1 MKFLFFPL
9 PLQGHLNPTLAVAQ
23 ELARRGDEVVYFLP
37 EALGAQVRPTGAT
50 YRPLDPGFDLPQPPE
65 GDGEQDPRPVFI
77 RAIARALR
85 LCPALRERVRA
96 EAADC
101 IVYDPMC
108 VWGQMM
114 AESAGP
120 RRALFS
126 TTYVMDAAAPLTRE
140 LNSRARGGRAP
151 SWRMILAMLEVA
163 WAARVVHWRHGL
175 PRLDLGGFTP
185 SEPLN
190 LVNVPRW
197 FQPDSDF
204 YDGRFHFLG
213 PFLRPGAGAGDFPLE
228 RLTGQPLLLVSLG
241 TVHTSTG
248 FYRACVEAFAG
259 SPWQVVMGVGKTDV
273 AALGPLPE
281 NVLVRPHVPQLE
293 LLQRASAFITHGG
306 MNSTLEALW
315 FGVPMVAVPQEPEQ
329 EVTGRRLAELGLG
342 VHLAPEGATVKAL
355 RDAVEAITTEAS
367 YRAKAAERSQAMREV
382 DGARLAADELQ
393 RYARGNVSP

>member
-9 PLQGHLNPTLAVAQ
+9 PLPGHLNPTLAVAQ
-23 ELARRGDEVVYFLP
+23 ELARRGEEVVYYLP

-50 YRPLDPGFDLPQPPE
+50 YRPLDPGFDVPQPHDDKE
-65 GDGEQDPRPVFI
+65 DPGPVFI
-77 RAIARALR
+77 RAMTRALR

-114 AESAGP
+114 AESVGP

-140 LNSRARGGRAP
+140 LNSRARAGRAP
-151 SWRMILAMLEVA
+151 SARMLLAILELA
-163 WAARVVHWRHGL
+163 WTTRVVHWRHGL
-175 PRLDLGGFTP
+175 PRLKLGGFSP
-185 SEPLN
+185 AEPLN

-204 YDGRFHFLG
+204 YDERFHFLG
-213 PFLRPGAGAGDFPLE
+213 PFLRPGGDAGDFPFE
-228 RLTGQPLLLVSLG
+228 RLTGQPLLFVSLG

-259 SPWQVVMGVGKTDV
+259 SPWQVVMVVGKTDI

-281 NVLVRPHVPQLE
+281 NVLVRPRVPQLE
-293 LLQRASAFITHGG
+293 LLQRAGAFITHGG

-329 EVTGRRLAELGLG
+329 EVTARRLAELGLG
-342 VHLAPEGATVKAL
+342 VHLAPEGATGKAL
-355 RDAVEAITTEAS
+355 RDAVEALASKPS
-367 YRAKAAERSQAMREV
+367 YRARVAERSRAMREL

-393 RYARGNVSP
+393 RYVQRG